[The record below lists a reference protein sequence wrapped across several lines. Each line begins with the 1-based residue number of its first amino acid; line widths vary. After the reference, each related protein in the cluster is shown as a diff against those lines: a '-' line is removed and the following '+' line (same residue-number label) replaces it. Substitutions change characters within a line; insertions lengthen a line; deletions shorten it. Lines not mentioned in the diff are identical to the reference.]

1 MYRLRLCGKPADR
14 SAWPSTRR
22 RLGLWLALYLGARM
36 AKTSSTLLE
45 RVKSPSDQAAWE
57 RFVELYAPLVYQ
69 WARRAGLDEA
79 PARDLVQD
87 VLLTLVEKLPQF
99 SYDRDKSFRSWLK
112 TVTLNKW
119 REGLR
124 RHRHEPAALDCGD
137 IPDPEAPDAACLFE
151 EAEYRRALVYRAMK
165 LIEPDF
171 APTTWKACWDYAV
184 LGRQPADV
192 AAELGIKVH
201 SVYLAKSRIVR
212 RLREILDG
220 LLD

>member
-1 MYRLRLCGKPADR
+1 L
-14 SAWPSTRR
+14 S
-22 RLGLWLALYLGARM
+22 LWLALYLGARM

-57 RFVELYAPLVYQ
+57 RFVGLYAPLVYQ
-69 WARRAGLDEA
+69 WARRVGLDEV

-87 VLLTLVEKLPQF
+87 VFLILVQKLPQF
-99 SYDRDKSFRSWLK
+99 SYDHDKSFRSWLK

-124 RHRHEPAALDCGD
+124 RHRHEPASLACAD
-137 IPDPEAPDAACLFE
+137 IPDRETPDAAALFE
-151 EAEYRRALVYRAMK
+151 EAEYRRELVFRAMK

-171 APTTWKACWDYAV
+171 PPTTWKACWEYAV
-184 LGRQPADV
+184 LGRAPAEV
-192 AAELGIKVH
+192 AAELGIKIH
-201 SVYLAKSRIVR
+201 SVYLAKSRVVH